1 MYKLI
6 LWKADDDIET
16 FNYKTKPTF
25 QDMYPLIKCSL
36 IQIQPGYNKEISNR
50 SFDMHMDE
58 EGGPL
63 MKGIYHE
70 KDNPKGA
77 VRNKRAT
84 IAWYLW
90 QKRTGRICLP
100 GDAIHGNV
108 AIIKRI
114 IQ

>member
-6 LWKADDDIET
+6 LWKADDIVET
-16 FNYKTKPTF
+16 FDYKTKPIF
-25 QDMYPLIKCSL
+25 QDMYPLIKCST
-36 IQIQPGYNKEISNR
+36 IERSSGFDPNISKR
-50 SFDMHMDE
+50 TFDMWFDE

-63 MKGIYHE
+63 MKGLYHE
-70 KDNPKGA
+70 KDNPNGA

-90 QKRTGRICLP
+90 QKRTKRICLP